1 MDNDNLAQLNN
12 IENFF
17 LNSTV
22 DISLAGFILSIII
35 SVFLGYIIKFTYL
48 KNSQTLSN
56 KLYFSDQFIT
66 LAAVTCLVITVI
78 KFSLALSLGL
88 VGALSI
94 VRFRTPIKEPEELI
108 YLFLAIAIGLGFG
121 AGQILPSGIITISIF
136 LIIWF
141 FVGNQNNH
149 TSSEYNLVINC
160 DQYDKNNKSI
170 SNEYIIE
177 NLNKFF
183 KNFNLV
189 KYESNQKK
197 TTFVIRLFTD
207 DIKKIDAF
215 KNKLQKELSNLE
227 INYYYSNS
235 VY

>member
-1 MDNDNLAQLNN
+1 MLENFLDNLETFNEIDYLRTLISFFCCVVLSFTLKILY
-12 IENFF
+12 IEKAT
-17 LNSTV
+17 S
-22 DISLAGFILSIII
+22 
-35 SVFLGYIIKFTYL
+35 
-48 KNSQTLSN
+48 LSN
-56 KLYFSDQFIT
+56 TFQIANSLPVLSLIVFF
-66 LAAVTCLVITVI
+66 VILIV
-78 KFSLALSLGL
+78 KSSLALSLGL

-170 SNEYIIE
+170 SNEYITE

-189 KYESNQKK
+189 KYESNEKK

>member
-1 MDNDNLAQLNN
+1 MLENFLDNLETFNEIDYLRTLISFFCCVVLSFALKLLY
-12 IENFF
+12 IEKAT
-17 LNSTV
+17 S
-22 DISLAGFILSIII
+22 
-35 SVFLGYIIKFTYL
+35 
-48 KNSQTLSN
+48 LSN
-56 KLYFSDQFIT
+56 TFQIANSLPVLSLIVFF
-66 LAAVTCLVITVI
+66 VILIV
-78 KFSLALSLGL
+78 KSSLALSLGL

-141 FVGNQNNH
+141 FVGAKANH
-149 TSSEYNLVINC
+149 TSSEYNLIINC
-160 DQYDKNNKSI
+160 DQYDKNDKSI
-170 SNEYIIE
+170 SNEYIFE
-177 NLNKFF
+177 SLKKFF

-189 KYESNQKK
+189 KYESNEKK
-197 TTFVIRLFTD
+197 TTFIIKLFTD
-207 DIKKIDAF
+207 DIKKIDEF
-215 KNKLQKELSNLE
+215 KNKLQKELNNLE